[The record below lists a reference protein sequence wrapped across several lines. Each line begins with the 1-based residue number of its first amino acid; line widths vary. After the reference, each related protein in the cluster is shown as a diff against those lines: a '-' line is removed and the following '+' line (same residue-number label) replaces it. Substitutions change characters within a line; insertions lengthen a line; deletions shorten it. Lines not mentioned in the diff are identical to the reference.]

1 MENRL
6 FDLAVSFV
14 QQSDRPIFLT
24 GKAGT
29 GKTTFLKHITRTAGK
44 KIAVV
49 APTGVAAINA
59 GGVTIHSF
67 FQIPPGIFIS
77 GLINGA
83 DVSNIKI
90 LTPESLIKNSRFNA
104 RKKEL
109 LRELDTLVI
118 DEVSMVKADLLDA
131 MDFLLR
137 WVRRDMNTPFGGV
150 QVIYIGDLFQLPPV
164 VNDEEWAVLKRYY
177 RSPFF
182 FDANVIQQQTPLYLE
197 LKTIYRQNN
206 PEFILLLNAIRNN
219 RADHDILTLL
229 HSRFIPGFVPDPAD
243 PYITLTTH
251 NARADI
257 INRDA
262 IRAIDRP
269 EHVFKAKIKGDFPEK
284 LFPVD
289 PDMLLKEGAQ
299 IMFIKN
305 DRGESR
311 KYYNG
316 KIGTISKIEGE
327 KVFVKFP
334 DGTLDV
340 EIEREVWRNIRYQ
353 LDKEKNMLKEEE
365 LGRFEQFPIR
375 LAWAITIHKSQGLT
389 FEKAI
394 IDAGHSFSPGQVYVA
409 LSRMTGLEGL
419 ILKTKILPAA
429 IRTDERVVEFSA
441 KNSHANDLDEL
452 LMEDQKRYIRK
463 TMIRV
468 FDVEKLYALSSA
480 IVEDLKELLV
490 PESDELTDIQA
501 INKKLADQKNT
512 SESFQR
518 QLTHIFQRSGE
529 SGFAELHRRIAAG
542 TDWFSNF
549 YTEIDAE
556 LSNQIRL
563 SRSEKR
569 LGLAS
574 DALKNLQLS
583 IRLKLHQLK
592 QVQKLGDGFLAGASH
607 KELMEIL
614 QQYSVPEKPIVAEP
628 VSENES
634 SVKSNKSKSQS
645 GNKISSPSISLALYR
660 TGKSIDEIALERNLT
675 VETIYRHLLE
685 YLPTGEMQ
693 ASDFVSE
700 DKLKVIREVFE
711 TATEPGLKP
720 IKEKLGDEFSYHEIR
735 AVSIILKMESQSP
748 IL

>member
-1 MENRL
+1 MEKVEKNRL
-6 FDLAVSFV
+6 FDLAVNFV
-14 QQSDRPIFLT
+14 QQSDRHIFLT

-29 GKTTFLKHITRTAGK
+29 GKTTFLKHITRTTNK

-77 GLINGA
+77 DLINGA

-131 MDFLLR
+131 IDFLLR
-137 WVRRDMNTPFGGV
+137 WARHDMRTPFGGV

-164 VNDEEWAVLKRYY
+164 VNEEEWAVLKRYY
-177 RSPFF
+177 KSPFF
-182 FDANVIQQQTPLYLE
+182 FDSNVIQQQPPLYLE

-206 PEFILLLNAIRNN
+206 PEFIQLLNAIRNN
-219 RADHDILTLL
+219 RADDDDLTLL
-229 HSRFIPGFVPDPAD
+229 HSRFLPGFVPDPAD

-257 INRDA
+257 INREA
-262 IRAIDRP
+262 IRAIDQP
-269 EHVFKAKIKGDFPEK
+269 EYVFKAKIKGDFPEK
-284 LFPVD
+284 LYPVD
-289 PDMLLKEGAQ
+289 PDMMLKEGAQ

-305 DRGESR
+305 DRGEAR

-316 KIGTISKIEGE
+316 KIGTISKIQDE

-334 DGTLDV
+334 DKTLDV
-340 EIEREVWRNIRYQ
+340 EIEREVWLNIRYQ
-353 LDKEKNMLKEEE
+353 LDKEKNLLKEEE
-365 LGRFEQFPIR
+365 LGRFEQYPIR

-394 IDAGHSFSPGQVYVA
+394 IDAGHSFSAGQVYVA

-441 KNSHANDLDEL
+441 KISDASELDEL
-452 LMEDQKRYIRK
+452 LVQDQKHYIRK

-490 PESDELTDIQA
+490 PESDELKDIQV
-501 INKKLADQKNT
+501 INNKLSDQKNT
-512 SESFQR
+512 CESFQR
-518 QLTHIFQRSGE
+518 QLTRIFQNSAE
-529 SGFAELHRRIAAG
+529 LGFEELHRRIAAG

-549 YTEIDAE
+549 YSEIDTE
-556 LSNQIRL
+556 LSNQIKL
-563 SRSEKR
+563 SRSKKR

-574 DALKNLQLS
+574 GALKNLQLS
-583 IRLKLHQLK
+583 VRLKLHQLK
-592 QVQKLGDGFLAGASH
+592 QVKKMGDGFLAGASH
-607 KELMEIL
+607 HELLEVL
-614 QQYSVPEKPIVAEP
+614 QRYSIPEKAS
-628 VSENES
+628 VSESSNES
-634 SVKSNKSKSQS
+634 SAESTIQVD
-645 GNKISSPSISLALYR
+645 NKISSPAISLALYR
-660 TGKSIDEIALERNLT
+660 TGKSIGEIALERNFT
-675 VETIYRHLLE
+675 VDTIYKHLLK
-685 YLPTGEMQ
+685 YLPTGEVQ
-693 ASDFVSE
+693 ASDLVSE
-700 DKLKVIREVFE
+700 EKIKVIRQAFE
-711 TATEPGLKP
+711 DTSEPGLKP
-720 IKEKLGDEFSYHEIR
+720 IKDKLGEDFSYNEIR
-735 AVSIILKMESQSP
+735 AVSTILKLEKESSET
-748 IL
+748 